1 MKSIMLSLP
10 NYLTRVPDQSII
22 ASPTFEPVNRT
33 ERGDRMIS
41 GMRGDGWCAVHL
53 PEGGMVSVKLH
64 KALKVG
70 VKSRS
75 WWIDP
80 KSGGKTIF
88 RTADCVTLEPVDFES
103 PVSNN
108 KQRDWLLLI
117 EQVWDGPGS
126 LS

>member
-1 MKSIMLSLP
+1 
-10 NYLTRVPDQSII
+10 
-22 ASPTFEPVNRT
+22 
-33 ERGDRMIS
+33 
-41 GMRGDGWCAVHL
+41 
-53 PEGGMVSVKLH
+53 MVSVKLH